1 MYPANPLFQTYRM
14 KKELFLIRHAKSSW
28 ANPMQSDFDRPLNE
42 RGEQDA
48 PMMGKRLK
56 EKNIYPDLIIASA
69 AKRTRQTA
77 KRIAKA
83 VGYDKEKIDLQE
95 RIYQCESEMYH
106 KVISGIDNNIT
117 TAFVIGHNPGITGFV
132 NSLSDLFVI
141 DNMPTCGIVGAR
153 FDGEWSDFSLAK
165 KEIFLFDYPKKP

>member
-1 MYPANPLFQTYRM
+1 M
-14 KKELFLIRHAKSSW
+14 KKQVFLIRHAKSSW

-42 RGEQDA
+42 RGEEDA

-56 EKNIYPDLIIASA
+56 EKKIYPDLIIASA

-83 VGYDKEKIDLQE
+83 IGYDKEKIDLQP
-95 RIYQCESEMYH
+95 RIYHCESEMYRQ
-106 KVISGIDNNIT
+106 VISSIGEEVA
-117 TAFVIGHNPGITGFV
+117 TAFIIGHNPGITGFV
-132 NSLSDLFVI
+132 NSLSELFAI

-153 FDGEWSDFSLAK
+153 FDGVWSDFSVAK
-165 KEIFLFDYPKKP
+165 KEVFLFDYPKKP